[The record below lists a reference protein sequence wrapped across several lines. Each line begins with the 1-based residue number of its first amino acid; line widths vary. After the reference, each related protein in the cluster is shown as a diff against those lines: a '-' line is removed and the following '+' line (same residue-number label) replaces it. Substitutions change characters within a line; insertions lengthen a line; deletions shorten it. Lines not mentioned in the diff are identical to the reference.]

1 MENDLLE
8 CHQVSP
14 LGQPWSSSQMTEESE
29 VEELEPEKRLA
40 RPARTFFGVLG
51 ASLMS

>member
-8 CHQVSP
+8 CHQISV

-29 VEELEPEKRLA
+29 VEEMEPEKRLA
-40 RPARTFFGVLG
+40 RPSGTFLGLLG
-51 ASLMS
+51 ASVMF